1 MAKIQLK
8 KSNVLDGGSAKAPEA
23 SQMKFG
29 EIAINYN
36 ANSPTIFIKDSNGQ
50 IIAIDISKLGT
61 IDSGAS
67 PPGIDNNVG
76 DLFFETS
83 SNSLLFWNGTS
94 WVPLNANLSYNPAPT
109 KGTIVNTAGDDA
121 DIPLA
126 DAVNAGLM
134 SPTDYSKLLAIVG
147 VVLNSPSN
155 GLSLVEG
162 KLQANI
168 ATTSAVGTVKVGSG
182 LDVAADGTL
191 SVTISQDFLT
201 TVDLGYIQETDY
213 NEITNSGG
221 TGVRLELATSVV
233 AGLMSPASVQFLNSE
248 ANKTYLEEVN
258 LNYSINGNQ
267 AATVTN
273 TGGLGFS
280 VPIATSTYAGLFTS
294 DEKQKLAQLQV
305 GQGSDGLE
313 FVNLSYQESSDQGTI
328 INTAGDNA
336 IIPLANTFRAG
347 LMGPGDVSKLD
358 SINTNLFV
366 YKNDPVSLLFNDTNY
381 VSAGANISVFA
392 NDANYATPGEGVSQ
406 FSNDANYVTLSYAVN
421 NFVTLD
427 DFGIKQIIKY
437 SGLGISDGSSENIS
451 LNPDGSAFFAGNITL
466 AGGGGATQALQKQEI
481 ESLIIA
487 NSSLGAVL
495 LNDGGTRQKIG
506 SGGLGITNG
515 SATEFI
521 TLFPN
526 GNANFVGSI
535 TANGNSLF
543 NADITLGGKL
553 ATDLN
558 TKLLVQSDGIGFTD
572 GSTEYITLL
581 SNGNANFV
589 GGITAYGN
597 SAFNADITLGG
608 KLATDLNT
616 KLAVQSNG
624 VGFTDGS
631 TEYITLFSNGNANF
645 VGGITANGNSSFNA
659 DITLAGKL
667 ETTLNTKLTVQ
678 SNGVGFT
685 DGSTE
690 YITLSP
696 NGNANFVGGIT
707 ASGNS
712 TFNADITL
720 GGKLET
726 DLNTK
731 LTVQSDGVGFTDGST
746 EYITL
751 FSNGDSTFLGDMINV
766 GTYNDIRINRGSRNL
781 STSKNLAI
789 GTATLASQTSDS
801 SSGNIAIGEYALTNL
816 EVAAGNTAIG
826 NSSQSENIT
835 GESNVAIGNSALRD
849 STYGDNN
856 VAIGKGTMMF
866 GTGGA
871 GRCTAI
877 GSQVLQ
883 NFTPDLT
890 IEDPVGAEVSTNT
903 GVGFNALNAA
913 TTGYANTAMGYKAL
927 SQNQTGFHNVAIG
940 DFALEQ
946 YTDEGNV
953 AVGFRALDACTTGTQ
968 CTAVGKNALAGNATG
983 VRNTGMGTG
992 ALRRA
997 EGSNNTALGFNALI
1011 YGVGNTTI
1019 SNNNTCIGAASGA
1032 NTPYSGCT
1040 MLGQDS
1046 QAQGNNEL
1054 ILGISGVTSYSYGAV
1069 GQRSDARDKTD
1080 IRDTLLGLDFIKSLR
1095 AVDYRYDY
1103 RDDYYD
1109 KEEVVEEG
1117 ETVTRQVSVTK
1128 DGSRSGTRF
1137 HHGLIAQEVK
1147 AAADAQG
1154 IDFAGYK
1161 DHKVNGGNDVLS
1173 IAYGELIAPLIK
1185 AVQELSEENA
1195 ELKARI
1201 EALEAN

>member
-1 MAKIQLK
+1 MAKIQVK
-8 KSNVLDGGSAKAPEA
+8 KSNVLEGGSAKAPEA

-29 EIAINYN
+29 EIALNYN

-50 IIAIDISKLGT
+50 IISIDISKLGT
-61 IDSGAS
+61 IDSGS
-67 PPGIDNNVG
+67 TPPGIDNNVG
-76 DLFFETS
+76 DLFFDTGN
-83 SNSLLFWNGTS
+83 NSLLFWNGTS

-109 KGTIVNTAGDDA
+109 KGTIVNTAGNDA

-182 LDVAADGTL
+182 LDVEADGTL
-191 SVTISQDFLT
+191 SVTIAQDFLT
-201 TVDLGYIQETDY
+201 TVDLGYIQETDH

-221 TGVRLELATSVV
+221 TGVRLELANTVV
-233 AGLMSPASVQFLNSE
+233 AGLMSPASVQFLNNE

-305 GQGSDGLE
+305 GQGGDGLE
-313 FVNLSYQESSDQGTI
+313 FVNLSYQESSDRGTI
-328 INTAGDNA
+328 VNTAGDNA
-336 IIPLANTFRAG
+336 IIPVANTFRAG
-347 LMGPGDVSKLD
+347 LMGPGDVTKLD

-366 YKNDPVSLLFNDTNY
+366 YKNDPVSLLFNDASY
-381 VSAGANISVFA
+381 VSAGENISVFV

-406 FSNDANYVTLSYAVN
+406 FSNDANYVTLSYAVD

-451 LNPDGSAFFAGNITL
+451 LNSDGSAFFAGNITL
-466 AGGGGATQALQKQEI
+466 AGGGSATQALQKQEI
-481 ESLIIA
+481 EALIAA

-495 LNDGGTRQKIG
+495 LDDGGTRQKIG

-526 GNANFVGSI
+526 GNANFVGGL
-535 TANGNSLF
+535 T
-543 NADITLGGKL
+543 
-553 ATDLN
+553 
-558 TKLLVQSDGIGFTD
+558 V
-572 GSTEYITLL
+572 
-581 SNGNANFV
+581 
-589 GGITAYGN
+589 
-597 SAFNADITLGG
+597 
-608 KLATDLNT
+608 
-616 KLAVQSNG
+616 
-624 VGFTDGS
+624 
-631 TEYITLFSNGNANF
+631 
-645 VGGITANGNSSFNA
+645 NGNSS
-659 DITLAGKL
+659 
-667 ETTLNTKLTVQ
+667 
-678 SNGVGFT
+678 
-685 DGSTE
+685 
-690 YITLSP
+690 
-696 NGNANFVGGIT
+696 
-707 ASGNS
+707 
-712 TFNADITL
+712 FNADITL

-731 LTVQSDGVGFTDGST
+731 LTVQSNGVGFTDGST

-766 GTYNDIRINRGSRNL
+766 GTYNDIRINRGPRNL
-781 STSKNLAI
+781 TDGKNLAI
-789 GTATLASQTSDS
+789 GTATLASQTSDTS
-801 SSGNIAIGEYALTNL
+801 NSTIAIGEYALTSL
-816 EVAAGNTAIG
+816 EQAGNNTAIG
-826 NSSQSENIT
+826 NNSQYENIN
-835 GESNVAIGNSALRD
+835 GGSNVAVGNNTLRD
-849 STYGDNN
+849 STSGDNN
-856 VAIGKGTMMF
+856 VAIGFRTMQL
-866 GTGGA
+866 GTGNA
-871 GRCTAI
+871 TRCTAV
-877 GSQVLQ
+877 GSQALQ
-883 NFTPDLT
+883 NFTPDLS
-890 IEDPVGAEVSTNT
+890 IEDAVGVDVYTNT
-903 GVGFNALNAA
+903 AVGFNALNAA
-913 TTGYANTAMGYKAL
+913 TTGYANTAVGNKAL
-927 SQNQTGFHNVAIG
+927 AQNQTGYHNIAIG
-940 DFALEQ
+940 DYALEQ
-946 YTDEGNV
+946 YTGEGNV
-953 AVGFRALDACTTGTQ
+953 AVGLRALANCTTGTQ
-968 CTAVGKNALAGNATG
+968 STAVGKNALAETTTG
-983 VRNTGMGTG
+983 TQNTAVGTG
-992 ALRRA
+992 AIRRMPG
-997 EGSNNTALGFNALI
+997 GSGNTALGFNAL
-1011 YGVGNTTI
+1011 VFSDTQ
-1019 SNNNTCIGAASGA
+1019 SRDCNNNTCIGKEAGE
-1032 NTPYSGCT
+1032 NTNYDGCT
-1040 MLGQDS
+1040 MLGQSS

-1103 RDDYYD
+1103 RDAYYD
-1109 KEEVVEEG
+1109 KEEVVEQG
-1117 ETVTRQVSVTK
+1117 ETVTRRVPVTK

-1173 IAYGELIAPLIK
+1173 IAYGELIAPLVK